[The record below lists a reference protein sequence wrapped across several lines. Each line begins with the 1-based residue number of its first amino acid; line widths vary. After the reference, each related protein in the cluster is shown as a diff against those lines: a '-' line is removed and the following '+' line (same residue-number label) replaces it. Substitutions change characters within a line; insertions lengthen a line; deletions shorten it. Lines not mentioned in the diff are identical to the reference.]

1 MRTTRV
7 WLSGFLLLG
16 ILLGLLGSLLVAW
29 RYQNDVDPELI
40 GLHFLCLNTGYII
53 AAAGVQRLLGTTSAR
68 KISLGACGISFLSLL
83 GLALAAPPVSPGW
96 RLAGLAGLG
105 IGAGALG
112 SSLLYAAGPYFEERT
127 TAGIDRAAALFG
139 CGCLISTVTVGGTY
153 FLGSVQIETA
163 LLSLIPLLFLF
174 LFIRAKPP
182 RSKPSL
188 TVEQERLRNTLE
200 DLRSIATVLFTF
212 VVFFQF
218 GNEWAIAGWL
228 PMFLVR
234 KLGSNP
240 ALAIA
245 VLAGYFLTLTVG
257 RIASRRLLPRFS
269 PRKLLVTG
277 IAVAMCGFVL
287 VSISDS
293 LVGATIGA
301 IIIAVGYAPIYPLI
315 AERLDHRFS
324 FHPDFY
330 NGTILVAISGAMCA
344 PWLLGFVAG
353 YLGIR
358 YVMLLPALG
367 SIFVLVLSLL
377 LMLEAHL
384 MKDET
389 AAPVRARSKAAG
401 GF

>member
-29 RYQNDVDPELI
+29 RYYNDVDPELI
-40 GLHFLCLNTGYII
+40 GLHFLCLNAGYII
-53 AAAGVQRLLGTTSAR
+53 AAAGAQRLLGTTSAR
-68 KISLGACGISFLSLL
+68 TVALGACSISFLSLL
-83 GLALAAPPVSPGW
+83 GLALAAPPVSPAW

-112 SSLLYAAGPYFEERT
+112 SSLLCASGSYFEERT
-127 TAGIDRAAALFG
+127 TAAIDRAATLFG
-139 CGCLISTVTVGGTY
+139 CGCLISTLTVAGTY

-163 LLSLIPLLFLF
+163 LLSLIPLVFFSLFV
-174 LFIRAKPP
+174 RAE
-182 RSKPSL
+182 PSHL
-188 TVEQERLRNTLE
+188 KSTLNVEQQRLPNTLD
-200 DLRSIATVLFTF
+200 DLRSIATLLFSF
-212 VVFFQF
+212 LVFFQF

-240 ALAIA
+240 ALAIG
-245 VLAGYFLTLTVG
+245 VLAAYFLTLTLG
-257 RIASRRLLPRFS
+257 RMMTRLLLFRFT

-277 IAVAMCGFVL
+277 IALAMCGFVL
-287 VSISDS
+287 VSISGS
-293 LVGATIGA
+293 LPGATIGV
-301 IIIAVGYAPIYPLI
+301 IIIAIGYAPIYPLI

-324 FHPDFY
+324 FHPGFY

-344 PWLLGFVAG
+344 PWLLGFVAT

-384 MKDET
+384 MKDDT
-389 AAPVRARSKAAG
+389 GAPVRSKAAG
-401 GF
+401 GS